1 MYIPKNNI
9 QTDKNQIVDFI
20 KRFSFGTI
28 ITSKNNLPIAT
39 HLPFLISERED
50 KIILTS
56 HFAKANDQW
65 QDIEKSNILIIF
77 SEPHSYI
84 SPKNY
89 EKELNVPTWNYI
101 SVHTYGQGKII
112 SEYEKVYQL
121 LESTIENYEIEY
133 KQQWNKLPQDFKTK
147 MTHGIVAF
155 EIIVTE
161 IQAKEKL
168 SQNKSEYERKNIIN
182 TLSNS
187 KDSNEKVIAEYMNK
201 QLNE

>member
-9 QTDKNQIVDFI
+9 QTDKKEIIDFI

-39 HLPFLISERED
+39 HLPFLISENAGE
-50 KIILTS
+50 IILIS
-56 HFAKANDQW
+56 HFAKANEQW
-65 QDIEKSNILIIF
+65 KDIEESNILVIF
-77 SEPHSYI
+77 SEPHAYI

-89 EKELNVPTWNYI
+89 DKELNVPTWNYI
-101 SVHTYGQGKII
+101 SVQVYGKGKII
-112 SEYEKVYQL
+112 KEFKKVNQI

-147 MTHGIVAF
+147 MANGIVAF
-155 EIIVTE
+155 EISVTE

-168 SQNKSEYERKNIIN
+168 SQNKTENERKNIIN
-182 TLSNS
+182 SLSKS
-187 KDSNEKVIAEYMNK
+187 KDSNVKVIAEYMNK
-201 QLNE
+201 HLNE